1 MPTLVHRMS
10 ARVRTLADGESML
23 QPQDL
28 AITILGAHLR
38 RPGERVWSGG
48 MVEILGEFGFSTEA
62 ARAALSR
69 LVSRGLLQRQ
79 REGRLVFYVLS
90 ARAHELLAEGDR
102 RIFSFGRGAPAADA
116 WTVVWHTIPEDRRVE
131 RAQLAQRL
139 RFLGFGSV
147 QDATW
152 IAASDREQEV
162 RALLDA
168 LGVADYACMFLGRIA
183 RGTENALLLSGAW
196 DVADLERRYNAFIQE
211 YSPYL
216 DPARRDALDP
226 REAFVVRA
234 RMLHTFRGFPFGD
247 PELPETI
254 APGAVARAEAVT
266 TFDAIYEA
274 LAEAAA
280 THFAEVALGQTLAPV
295 TAAAQPA
302 G

>member
-1 MPTLVHRMS
+1 
-10 ARVRTLADGESML
+10 ML

-90 ARAHELLAEGDR
+90 SRAHELLAEGDR

-162 RALLDA
+162 RALLEA
-168 LGVADYACMFLGRIA
+168 LAVADFACMFLGRIA
-183 RGTENALLLSGAW
+183 RGTEKALLLSGAW
-196 DVADLERRYNAFIQE
+196 DVEDLERRYTAFVAE
-211 YSPYL
+211 YGPYL
-216 DPARRDALDP
+216 DPSGRDALDA
-226 REAFVVRA
+226 REAFVVRT
-234 RMLHTFRGFPFGD
+234 RMLHTFRSFPFSD

-254 APGAVARAEAVT
+254 APGAAARAEAVV

-274 LAEAAA
+274 LEPAASA
-280 THFAEVALGQTLAPV
+280 HFTEVALGQTLTPVAVAP
-295 TAAAQPA
+295 PA
-302 G
+302 

>member
-1 MPTLVHRMS
+1 MQT
-10 ARVRTLADGESML
+10 ESVTPPL

-28 AITILGAHLR
+28 AVTILGAHLR
-38 RPGERVWSGG
+38 RPGQRVWSGG

-69 LVSRGLLQRQ
+69 LVTRGLLERQ
-79 REGRLVFYVLS
+79 REGRLVHYVLS

-162 RALLDA
+162 RELLRALA
-168 LGVADYACMFLGRIA
+168 VEPHASMFLGRIA
-183 RGTENALLLSGAW
+183 RGTEQALLLSGAW
-196 DVADLERRYNAFIQE
+196 DLGELAQRYRAFTE
-211 YSPYL
+211 SYGEYL
-216 DPARRDALDP
+216 DPAQRATLDARQTFTL
-226 REAFVVRA
+226 RA
-234 RMLHTFRGFPFGD
+234 RMLHTFRGFPSSD

-254 APGAVARAEAVT
+254 APGAAERADAVA

-274 LAEAAA
+274 LARPADE
-280 THFAEVALGQTLAPV
+280 HFAEVALAQTP
-295 TAAAQPA
+295 QPLRPA
-302 G
+302 V

>member
-1 MPTLVHRMS
+1 MS
-10 ARVRTLADGESML
+10 VRPKAQAERGEAAL

-28 AITILGAHLR
+28 AVTILGAHLR
-38 RPGERVWSGG
+38 RPGQRVWSGG
-48 MVEILGEFGFSTEA
+48 MVELLGEFGFSTEA

-69 LVSRGLLQRQ
+69 LVTRGLLERR
-79 REGRLVFYVLS
+79 REGRLVHYVLS
-90 ARAHELLAEGDR
+90 ARAHELLGEGDR

-162 RALLDA
+162 RALLRA
-168 LGVADYACMFLGRIA
+168 LDVEAHASMFLGRIA
-183 RGTENALLLSGAW
+183 RGTEQALLLSGAW
-196 DVADLERRYNAFIQE
+196 DLGDLERRYRAFTGE
-211 YSPYL
+211 YGAYL
-216 DPARRDALDP
+216 DAGRRARLDP
-226 REAFVVRA
+226 RQAFTLRT
-234 RMLHTFRGFPFGD
+234 RMLHTFRGFPFAD
-247 PELPETI
+247 PELPESI
-254 APGAVARAEAVT
+254 APGAAARAEAVA

-274 LAEAAA
+274 LAEAATA
-280 THFAEVALGQTLAPV
+280 HFTEVALGGAPALAESLRR
-295 TAAAQPA
+295 A

>member
-1 MPTLVHRMS
+1 MS
-10 ARVRTLADGESML
+10 TRPKGQAERGEAAL

-28 AITILGAHLR
+28 AVTILGAHLR
-38 RPGERVWSGG
+38 RPGQRVWSGG

-69 LVSRGLLQRQ
+69 LVTRGLLERQ
-79 REGRLVFYVLS
+79 REGRLVYYVLS

-162 RALLDA
+162 RALLRA
-168 LGVADYACMFLGRIA
+168 LDVETHASMFLGRIA
-183 RGTENALLLSGAW
+183 RGTEQALLVSGAW
-196 DVADLERRYNAFIQE
+196 DLGDLERRYRAFTGA
-211 YSPYL
+211 YGAYL
-216 DPARRDALDP
+216 DAARRDRLDA
-226 REAFVVRA
+226 RQAFTMRT
-234 RMLHTFRGFPFGD
+234 RMTHTFRGFPSAD

-254 APGAVARAEAVT
+254 APGAAARAEAVA

-274 LAEAAA
+274 LAEPANA
-280 THFAEVALGQTLAPV
+280 HFSEVALGDAPPLE
-295 TAAAQPA
+295 QSLRPA
-302 G
+302 S

>member
-1 MPTLVHRMS
+1 MS
-10 ARVRTLADGESML
+10 APPKPQPERGEAPL

-28 AITILGAHLR
+28 AVTILGAHLR
-38 RPGERVWSGG
+38 RPGQRVWSGG

-69 LVSRGLLQRQ
+69 LVTRGLLERQ
-79 REGRLVFYVLS
+79 REGRLVYYVLS
-90 ARAHELLAEGDR
+90 SRAHELLAEGDR
-102 RIFSFGRGAPAADA
+102 RIFSFGRSAPAADA

-162 RALLDA
+162 RALLRTLDVEA
-168 LGVADYACMFLGRIA
+168 HASMFLGRIA
-183 RGTENALLLSGAW
+183 RGTEQALLLSGAW
-196 DVADLERRYNAFIQE
+196 DLGDLERRYGSFNDE
-211 YSPYL
+211 YGAYL
-216 DPARRDALDP
+216 DPARRERLED
-226 REAFVVRA
+226 RQAFTMRT
-234 RMLHTFRGFPFGD
+234 RMLHTFRGFPSAD

-254 APGAVARAEAVT
+254 APGAAARSHAVS

-274 LAEAAA
+274 LEEPA
-280 THFAEVALGQTLAPV
+280 TRHFTGVALEDAPALAQSLHPV
-295 TAAAQPA
+295 D
-302 G
+302 

>member
-1 MPTLVHRMS
+1 MS
-10 ARVRTLADGESML
+10 ARPKAQERGEAAL

-28 AITILGAHLR
+28 AVTILGAHLR
-38 RPGERVWSGG
+38 RPGQRVWSGG

-69 LVSRGLLQRQ
+69 LVTRGLLERQ
-79 REGRLVFYVLS
+79 REGRLVYYVLS

-162 RALLDA
+162 RALLRA
-168 LGVADYACMFLGRIA
+168 LDVEAHASMFLGRIA
-183 RGTENALLLSGAW
+183 RGTEQALLLSGAW
-196 DVADLERRYNAFIQE
+196 DVGDLERRYRAFTGE
-211 YSPYL
+211 YGAYL
-216 DPARRDALDP
+216 DAARRDRLDA
-226 REAFVVRA
+226 RQAFTMRT
-234 RMLHTFRGFPFGD
+234 RMLHTFRAFPSAD

-254 APGAVARAEAVT
+254 APGAAARAEAVA

-274 LAEAAA
+274 LAEPANA
-280 THFAEVALGQTLAPV
+280 HFSDVALGDAPPLEQSLRRV
-295 TAAAQPA
+295 

>member
-1 MPTLVHRMS
+1 VQSETLSSRPK
-10 ARVRTLADGESML
+10 AQPERGDAAL

-28 AITILGAHLR
+28 AVTILGAHLR
-38 RPGERVWSGG
+38 RPGQRVWSGG

-69 LVSRGLLQRQ
+69 LVTRRLLERQ
-79 REGRLVFYVLS
+79 REGRLVYYVLS

-102 RIFSFGRGAPAADA
+102 RIFSFGRGAPAANA

-162 RALLDA
+162 RALLRALDVDA
-168 LGVADYACMFLGRIA
+168 HASMFLGRIA
-183 RGTENALLLSGAW
+183 RGTEQALLLSGAW
-196 DVADLERRYNAFIQE
+196 DIGDLERRYRAFTSE
-211 YSPYL
+211 YGAYL
-216 DPARRDALDP
+216 DAGRRDRLDP
-226 REAFVVRA
+226 RAAFTMRT
-234 RMLHTFRGFPFGD
+234 RMLHTFRSFPSAD
-247 PELPETI
+247 PELPERI
-254 APGAVARAEAVT
+254 APGAVARAEAVA

-274 LAEAAA
+274 LAEPA
-280 THFAEVALGQTLAPV
+280 TAHFGEVALESAP
-295 TAAAQPA
+295 PLRDA

>member
-1 MPTLVHRMS
+1 MS
-10 ARVRTLADGESML
+10 ARMRTLADGEAML

-90 ARAHELLAEGDR
+90 SRAHELLSEGDR

-152 IAASDREQEV
+152 VAASDREQEV
-162 RALLDA
+162 RALLEA
-168 LGVADYACMFLGRIA
+168 LEVTDFACMFLGRIA
-183 RGTENALLLSGAW
+183 RGTEKALLLSGAW
-196 DVADLERRYNAFIQE
+196 DVDDLERRYTGFTAE
-211 YSPYL
+211 YDPYL
-216 DPARRDALDP
+216 DAARRDALDP
-226 REAFVVRA
+226 REAFVVRT

-254 APGAVARAEAVT
+254 APGAAARAEAVT

-274 LAEAAA
+274 LEAPASA
-280 THFAEVALGQTLAPV
+280 HFADVALGRAHAPV
-295 TAAAQPA
+295 AVAPPA
-302 G
+302 

>member
-1 MPTLVHRMS
+1 
-10 ARVRTLADGESML
+10 ML

-69 LVSRGLLQRQ
+69 LVTRGVLQRQ
-79 REGRLVFYVLS
+79 REGRLVHYVFS

-102 RIFSFGRGAPAADA
+102 RIFTFGRGAPAADA

-162 RALLDA
+162 RELLRT
-168 LGVADYACMFLGRIA
+168 LGVEEFASMFLGRIA
-183 RGTENALLLSGAW
+183 RGTEQALLLSGAW
-196 DVADLERRYNAFIQE
+196 DVGDLERRYRAFLDE
-211 YSPYL
+211 YAPYL
-216 DPARRDALDP
+216 DPAKRDALDAHQ
-226 REAFVVRA
+226 AFIVRT
-234 RMLHTFRGFPFGD
+234 RMLHTFRGFPFAD
-247 PELPETI
+247 PELPDTM
-254 APGAVARAEAVT
+254 APGAAARAEAVQ

-274 LAEAAA
+274 LAEPAAE
-280 THFAEVALGQTLAPV
+280 HFAEVALGAEALAPV
-295 TAAAQPA
+295 AAAPPVS
-302 G
+302 